1 MNFLFLPDK
10 VKKQLGNV
18 FSKALPLAILRLNRC
33 SDGSNGE
40 GFIIAG
46 AEKVFIFSRKV
57 GESAYSMMETSF
69 DKINNLKI
77 SKGNLDSFIEF
88 NAEGKN
94 FSLSFAPFEERYVKP
109 LIEKWQYL
117 ASKAEQAHG
126 ASTPPP
132 TTKNT
137 VTKAP
142 EVKIDKAP
150 NNISA
155 LSPSAIFSAALM
167 FIAASDNKM
176 ADSENYFINKKLSS
190 DKLSLEKGTH
200 FYDNHS
206 FAELLSLLPA
216 LSHQQK
222 LCILANMIELSMV
235 EDVFGSTQ
243 QEMLLSFAKASD
255 IKESEYTSL
264 KDVFIIKNQ
273 ISVLYETQGI
283 KKS

>member
-10 VKKQLGNV
+10 IKKQLGSI

-40 GFIIAG
+40 GFIVAG
-46 AEKVFIFSRKV
+46 SEKVFIFSRKV
-57 GESAYSMMETSF
+57 GESAYSMIETSF
-69 DKINNLKI
+69 NKINNLKI
-77 SKGNLDSFIEF
+77 SKGILDSFVEF
-88 NAEGKN
+88 DAEGKK

-109 LIEKWQYL
+109 FIEKWQAL
-117 ASKAEQAHG
+117 ESKLKQDHHNTQ
-126 ASTPPP
+126 TPPP
-132 TTKNT
+132 PEST

-142 EVKIDKAP
+142 IVKVPD
-150 NNISA
+150 NITA

-167 FIAASDNKM
+167 FIAASDSKM
-176 ADSENYFINKKLSS
+176 ADSENYFINKKFSS

-206 FAELLSLLPA
+206 FEELLSLLPS

-243 QEMLLSFAKASD
+243 QEMLWNFAKASG
-255 IKESEYTSL
+255 IKEPEYASL
-264 KDVFIIKNQ
+264 RDIFIIKNQ
-273 ISVLYETQGI
+273 ISVLYETQGT